1 MIAIVDLGI
10 GNFAS
15 VEKALEGRITMSPEV
30 LDRADKI
37 VLPGVGNF
45 GEVVEQLRPMRKTI
59 LRKISSGTPLLGI
72 CLGMQLLFPESSE
85 GEGEGLSVLQG
96 QVSDLPADASP
107 HIGWNQVFP
116 KEGNTLLEDI
126 EPGSFFYFTHSYYV
140 NPENEAIITG
150 RTEYESN
157 DQVGAFPATVRRENV
172 FGVQF
177 HPEKSSANGQ
187 RVLKKF
193 KQL

>member
-15 VEKALEGRITMSPEV
+15 VEKALDGRVTGKAAV
-30 LDRADKI
+30 VNRADKV

-45 GEVVEQLRPMRKTI
+45 GEVANKLKPLRETI
-59 LRKISSGTPLLGI
+59 LRKIQGGTPFLGI
-72 CLGMQLLFPESSE
+72 CLGMQLLFPDSSE
-85 GEGEGLSVLQG
+85 GEGEGLGVLPG
-96 QVSDLPADASP
+96 QVAALPAEASP

-116 KEGNTLLEDI
+116 EGKDPLLEDT
-126 EPGSFFYFTHSYYV
+126 ETGSFFYFVHSYCV
-140 NPENEAIITG
+140 NPENKSVVTG
-150 RTEYESN
+150 RTEYETAEDVRS
-157 DQVGAFPATVRRENV
+157 FPATVRHENV

-177 HPEKSSANGQ
+177 HPEKSSKNGM
-187 RVLKKF
+187 RILKKF

>member
-15 VEKALEGRITMSPEV
+15 VEKALDGRITMSPEV

-45 GEVVEQLRPMRKTI
+45 GEVVEQLRPMRETI
-59 LRKISSGTPLLGI
+59 LRKINSGTPLLGI
-72 CLGMQLLFPESSE
+72 CLGMQLLFPGSSE

-96 QVSDLPADASP
+96 QVSGLPADVSP

-116 KEGNTLLEDI
+116 KEGNTLLENI

-140 NPENEAIITG
+140 NPENEAVVTG
-150 RTEYESN
+150 KTEYESN
-157 DQVGAFPATVRRENV
+157 DQVSTFPATVRRENV

-177 HPEKSSANGQ
+177 HPEKSSKNGQ